1 MSNKI
6 LVNGLFY
13 IVLTS
18 FFIYIFINE
27 KKIAKK
33 IGKYRDKFSDKI
45 IQKINIKEEKNKHK
59 LKKIITFIESI
70 ATALLL
76 VLIIQRFY
84 IGNFKIPTGSMIPT
98 IEVGDRIFGDMVS
111 YKFRLPKREEIIIFK
126 EPVQNKV
133 LYTKRAIG
141 LPGDKIN
148 INENGLYINGELY
161 DKRNYVTFDYGIS
174 KNEWIVPKKNDKLI
188 IQPAGNYTELYKE
201 YNIDIKEVQKELEKN
216 ATVVLNAL
224 PNLKFIVNGKETGM
238 ILDFIH
244 DKKILNDLMNGKS
257 IELTL
262 EDDYILALG
271 DNTEYSF
278 DSRMWGFVSSK
289 RIRGRGLVRF
299 WPLNRIG
306 LVKW

>member
-27 KKIAKK
+27 KKIVKK
-33 IGKYRDKFSDKI
+33 ISYYRDKLADRVIRKLGISDEGK
-45 IQKINIKEEKNKHK
+45 KNKI
-59 LKKIITFIESI
+59 KKIVAFIENI
-70 ATALLL
+70 TTALVL

-98 IEVGDRIFGDMVS
+98 IEVGDRIFGDMVT
-111 YKFRLPKREEIIIFK
+111 YKFKLPKREDIIIFK
-126 EPVQNKV
+126 EPIQDKV

-141 LPGDKIN
+141 LPGDKIH
-148 INENGLYINGELY
+148 IDEKGIHINGVLY
-161 DKRNYVTFDYGIS
+161 DKRNYVTFDYGIAYD
-174 KNEWIVPKKNDKLI
+174 EWVVPKKGDKLVI
-188 IQPAGNYTELYKE
+188 KPAGDYSQAYKD
-201 YNIDIKEVQKELEKN
+201 YNIDIKEVQEELEKN
-216 ATVVLNAL
+216 AAAILKIL
-224 PNLKFIVNGKETGM
+224 PNLKFIVNGQETGM

-244 DKKILNDLMNGKS
+244 DKEIVNKVIKGETVELVLN
-257 IELTL
+257 
-262 EDDYILALG
+262 DDYILALG

-278 DSRMWGFVSSK
+278 DSRMWGFVASK

-306 LVKW
+306 ILK